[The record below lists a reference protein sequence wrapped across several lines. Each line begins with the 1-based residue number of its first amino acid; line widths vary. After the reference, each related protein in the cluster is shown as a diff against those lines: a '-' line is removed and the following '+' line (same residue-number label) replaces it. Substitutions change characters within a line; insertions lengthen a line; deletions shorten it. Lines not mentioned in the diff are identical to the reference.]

1 MKELKKILGLQIR
14 RIRKTHNFTQE
25 QFAEIV
31 DIEIPT
37 LSNIETGKNTA
48 SLQTIIN
55 VIEKFQI
62 EPNDFFS
69 FVRYKKQQKDP
80 LDIEINQRVKLLP
93 NELKSSLLNI
103 LEYLK

>member
-1 MKELKKILGLQIR
+1 M
-14 RIRKTHNFTQE
+14 
-25 QFAEIV
+25 EIV

-69 FVRYKKQQKDP
+69 FVRYKKQQKDL